1 MEDRE
6 SMLAALFGMDE
17 DQREKEQ
24 ERLIARK
31 RKRKGIPRKLVL
43 CNEKLSTSESFH
55 RSPTE
60 YFSNEE
66 CFDLNKIG
74 GDFVPCSLIVCSW
87 EDIISKITSF
97 VESCSCN
104 CYIASAAGCVARAS
118 ILECGTASTHE
129 GSYEIVS
136 LTGHVSMPLN
146 LGRSNGYGILITLAS
161 KNDSVFGGYVSGP
174 LIAKTNV
181 QIVLWRFTSPS
192 AREAS
197 TSGAESPAA
206 KMEVS

>member
-43 CNEKLSTSESFH
+43 FNENLSTSESFY
-55 RSPTE
+55 RSRAE

-74 GDFVPCSLIVCSW
+74 GDFVPCSLIVCSG

-104 CYIASAAGCVARAS
+104 CYIASATGCVARAS

-129 GSYEIVS
+129 LPTPLGWVIDHQAKSPMENLSIPDKAGFNFSSLGSYEIVS

-161 KNDSVFGGYVSGP
+161 KMI
-174 LIAKTNV
+174 LC
-181 QIVLWRFTSPS
+181 
-192 AREAS
+192 
-197 TSGAESPAA
+197 SGAMFLAL
-206 KMEVS
+206 

>member
-43 CNEKLSTSESFH
+43 CNEKLSTSESSH
-55 RSPTE
+55 RSPAE

-66 CFDLNKIG
+66 CFYLNKTG
-74 GDFVPCSLIVCSW
+74 GDFVPCSLIVCSG

-104 CYIASAAGCVARAS
+104 CYIASATGCVACAS

-192 AREAS
+192 AKEAS

>member
-24 ERLIARK
+24 ERLISRK

-129 GSYEIVS
+129 
-136 LTGHVSMPLN
+136 
-146 LGRSNGYGILITLAS
+146 
-161 KNDSVFGGYVSGP
+161 
-174 LIAKTNV
+174 
-181 QIVLWRFTSPS
+181 IVLWRFTSPS